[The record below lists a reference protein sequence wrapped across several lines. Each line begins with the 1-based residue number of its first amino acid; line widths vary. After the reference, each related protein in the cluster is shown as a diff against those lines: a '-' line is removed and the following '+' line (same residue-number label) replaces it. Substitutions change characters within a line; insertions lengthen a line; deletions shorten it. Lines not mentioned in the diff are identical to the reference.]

1 MDTLIQDLRYA
12 VRTLAKAPGFAAVA
26 ILTLAIGIGANTAI
40 FSAIDT
46 VLLRPLPF
54 PDGDRLVQI
63 NTSGGIANAKFGISY
78 PDLVDLRGLT
88 TVFSGVGGSTS
99 QRYNLTG
106 AGDPLEVEAASVSA
120 DLFPVLGV
128 TPQVGRLF
136 SASDERAPVA
146 LISYGLWVTSFG
158 SDPKIVGKPIALD
171 GKSYTVVGV
180 MPAGFQYPQDNIRVW
195 TPVGDALEQNPG
207 AETNRDY
214 HFFTAVGRLGP
225 KATFAQAVAALDVL
239 SARINA
245 ADSANPS
252 GQGGGGR
259 RQMIG
264 ISINGPGT
272 PPGAPNGGQRA
283 ALLTNTFAATP
294 LHDVA
299 IGDTRRP
306 LFILFGAVA
315 LVLLIACVN
324 AANLLLARATA
335 RRREM
340 ALRQA
345 LGAARGRLVRQLL
358 TESVLL
364 SLSAAVVGSLLALW
378 GIRALVSIWPRALP
392 GGAGINVDWRI
403 LAFTFGLALITGLVF
418 GLIPA
423 WRASAPQIEETLRE
437 DSAGTTGSRRR
448 RLQGGLVIAEIT
460 VALVLLVGAGL
471 LVKSFI
477 RLSNVNPGFAT
488 SDLLAARVRLTPTR
502 YASGPAQAQ
511 FFDQMLTSLSSRP
524 GIQSASIAGT
534 LPWSGSFRMLA
545 FDPRTI
551 KPDYP
556 DPFMVLGSYVV
567 SPDYFS
573 AFRIPIRRG
582 RAFTADDRAGAPAVA
597 IVNRATVKALW
608 PDQDPIGKQI
618 TLGRPGGPRGITVLT
633 VVGAIDDIRS
643 AALDATPRPEIYTPA
658 AQEKSLDQMW
668 VVFRASNGKPLQMAS
683 AIRDA
688 VHQADPEQPIGEIAS
703 LSEMGDRLTAARRFN
718 TSLLTLFALLAVA
731 LSMVGIYGVTSYAV
745 TQRTRELGIRL
756 ALGAQPGQVVGLL
769 VRENLSR
776 VAIGVVLGIG
786 AAFGVTWVLKSLL
799 FEVSSSDAVTF
810 GSTAGLLAAVA
821 LAATWWPARRAT
833 RVDPMIALRAE

>member
-1 MDTLIQDLRYA
+1 METLLQDLRYA

-40 FSAIDT
+40 LSAVDT
-46 VLLRPLPF
+46 VLLKPLPF
-54 PDGDRLVQI
+54 PNGDRLVQVS
-63 NTSGGIANAKFGISY
+63 TAGFEGAHFAVSY
-78 PDLVDLRGLT
+78 ADVADLRRLT
-88 TVFSGVGGSTS
+88 DVFSGVGASTS

-106 AGDPLEVEAASVSA
+106 AGEPVEVRAASITA
-120 DLFPVLGV
+120 DLFSVLGV
-128 TPQVGRLF
+128 APEVGRLL
-136 SASDERAPVA
+136 APGDDRAPVA
-146 LISYGLWVTSFG
+146 LISHGLWVTNFG
-158 SDPKIVGKPIALD
+158 SDSRILGKPIALD
-171 GKSYTVVGV
+171 GKSYTIVGV
-180 MPAGFQYPQDNIRVW
+180 MPAGFHYPDDQVSVW
-195 TPVGDALEQNPG
+195 TPIGDALSQNPG
-207 AETNRDY
+207 AETDRNLR
-214 HFFTAVGRLGP
+214 FFTALGRLAPG
-225 KATFAQAVAALDVL
+225 ATFARAVADLKVL
-239 SARINA
+239 SARLNA
-245 ADSANPS
+245 EDSAASAGAP
-252 GQGGGGR
+252 GGGR
-259 RQMIG
+259 RTIG
-264 ISINGPGT
+264 IAISGGA
-272 PPGAPNGGQRA
+272 PGAPNAGQRSRV
-283 ALLTNTFAATP
+283 LDKTLEATP
-294 LHDVA
+294 LHDIA
-299 IGDTRRP
+299 IGDAQRP

-364 SLSAAVVGSLLALW
+364 SLAAAVIGSLFALW
-378 GIRALVSIWPRALP
+378 GIRALVSIWPRVLP
-392 GGAGINVDWRI
+392 GGADITVDWRI
-403 LAFTFGLALITGLVF
+403 LAFTFGLALLTGLVF

-448 RLQGGLVIAEIT
+448 RLQGGLVISEIA

-477 RLSNVNPGFAT
+477 RLSNVNPGFDT
-488 SDLLAARVRLTPTR
+488 RDLLAARVRLTPTR
-502 YASGPAQAQ
+502 YATSTSQSQ
-511 FFDQMLTSLSSRP
+511 FFDQMLTALSAHP

-534 LPWSGSFRMLA
+534 LPWSGSFRMLM
-545 FDPRTI
+545 FDPRSV

-556 DPFMVLGSYVV
+556 DPFMVLGSFVV
-567 SPDYFS
+567 SPGYFQ
-573 AFRIPIRRG
+573 AFQIPIRRG
-582 RAFTADDRAGAPAVA
+582 RAFTDQDRAGAPAVA
-597 IVNRATVKALW
+597 IVNRATVKQLW

-618 TLGRPGGPRGITVLT
+618 TIGRPGGPRGPTVLT
-633 VVGAIDDIRS
+633 IVGVIDDIRS
-643 AALDATPRPEIYTPA
+643 AGIDATPRPEIYTPA
-658 AQEKSLDQMW
+658 AQDASLDQMW
-668 VVFRASNGKPLQMAS
+668 IVFRATNGRPLQMAS
-683 AIRDA
+683 AIREA

-731 LSMVGIYGVTSYAV
+731 LSMVGIYGVTAYAV

-756 ALGAQPGQVVGLL
+756 ALGAQPGQVVSLL
-769 VRENLSR
+769 VQENLGR
-776 VAIGVVLGIG
+776 VGIGVGLGIV
-786 AAFGVTWVLKSLL
+786 AAFGVTRVLKSLL

-810 GSTAGLLAAVA
+810 GSTAVLLAAVA